1 MKPLAL
7 LTPHHIASLKPRDKE
22 YAVDDAQCA
31 GLRLRI
37 LPGGTKSW
45 VIFKRIDGRP
55 RRITLGH
62 WPDMTLVVARA
73 MYYAREAELASQTGI
88 LAQPPRTVKFA
99 ALATQFLQN
108 RAIHF
113 KPSTFGP
120 FRSYLESELLPAF
133 GHTQVGSLKPAD
145 VALWFHRYSQLR
157 PGGANQALGHFT
169 TIVNWG
175 KAEGHLPHDLPN
187 PASPIR
193 KNRSTARG
201 QMLNFAQ
208 IRALARVLDKVSERH
223 WLPAQAVRLCLL
235 TGCRK
240 GEILSLRWTDVKAAR
255 LVLRDAKSGPRE
267 VMLNA
272 PARTAIAQ
280 LKHRTGRHAHL
291 FHSETSKTGHL
302 TDIATTWAT
311 LRTQANLPPE
321 VRLHDL
327 RHTYASHAILSG
339 ESLPTTGRLLGHA
352 SARTTERYAHLDGSA
367 LTKAADKVAGVI
379 QQMMLGEEV

>member
-7 LTPHHIASLKPRDKE
+7 LTPHHIASLRPRDKE
-22 YAVDDAQCA
+22 YAIDDAQCA
-31 GLRLRI
+31 GLRLRV

-45 VIFKRIDGRP
+45 TIFKRIDGRP

-62 WPDMTLVVARA
+62 WPDLTLVAARA
-73 MYYAREAELASQTGI
+73 MYYAREADLASQTGI
-88 LAQPPRTVKFA
+88 LAQPARTMNFA
-99 ALATQFLQN
+99 TLATHFMQN

-113 KPSTFGP
+113 KPSSLGP

-133 GHTQVGSLKPAD
+133 GHTQVGTLKPAD

-175 KAEGHLPHDLPN
+175 KAQGHLPHELPN

-208 IRALARVLDKVSERH
+208 VRALARVLDKVSERH

-240 GEILSLRWTDVKAAR
+240 GEILSLRWADVKSAR
-255 LVLRDAKSGPRE
+255 LVLRDAKTGPRE
-267 VMLNA
+267 VMLSA
-272 PARTAIAQ
+272 PAREAIAR
-280 LKHRTGRHAHL
+280 LKTRTGRRAHL
-291 FHSETSKTGHL
+291 FHSNKGTKGHL
-302 TDIATTWAT
+302 TDIAATWT
-311 LRTQANLPPE
+311 ILRDQANLPHK

-367 LTKAADKVAGVI
+367 LAKAADKVSRVI
-379 QQMMLGEEV
+379 QQMMMWEEM